1 MDKMKLFNKI
11 LIMLFISG
19 VLYSCN
25 NDNNNEDNISETERL
40 LNGKHELRK
49 FNIKSSTETSS
60 GGWWFIIAGSYS
72 SKTISEQSV
81 RFYFKAVNGEYILK
95 EMPLNEVNIKIDSTA
110 NIPYVKFYYK
120 DYNYHGY
127 DIYEYCITR
136 VVIYCKDDDF
146 RPEININ
153 ELK

>member
-1 MDKMKLFNKI
+1 MEKLKLFNKI
-11 LIMLFISG
+11 LIMLFISF

-60 GGWWFIIAGSYS
+60 GGWWFIITGAYS

-95 EMPLNEVNIKIDSTA
+95 EMPLNKVNIKIDSTA

-120 DYNYHGY
+120 DYNCHGH

>member
-1 MDKMKLFNKI
+1 MKLFNKM
-11 LIMLFISG
+11 LFMLFISFM
-19 VLYSCN
+19 LYSCN
-25 NDNNNEDNISETERL
+25 NNEDNRSETERL

-60 GGWWFIIAGSYS
+60 EAWWFIITGAYS
-72 SKTISEQSV
+72 SETISEQSV

-95 EMPLNEVNIKIDSTA
+95 EMPLNKVNIKIDSTA

-120 DYNYHGY
+120 DYNFHGY
-127 DIYEYCITR
+127 DIYEWSIKR

-146 RPEININ
+146 RPEIKIN

>member
-1 MDKMKLFNKI
+1 MKLFNKI

-60 GGWWFIIAGSYS
+60 GGWWFIITGAYS

-95 EMPLNEVNIKIDSTA
+95 EMPLNKVNIKIDSTA

-120 DYNYHGY
+120 DYNFHGH
-127 DIYEYCITR
+127 DIYDYSITR